1 MSLYRAYRLNLFF
14 LEECIMIQ
22 NEDWEKIKNQIR
34 VQFDRDGKKDEF
46 ILFFSGIKYIGTDGS
61 STVYLEVPSAF
72 FKDQLKRKG
81 YVNIILQ
88 ELKKYTN
95 NDVFVE
101 LKSEGIPRF
110 SVV

>member
-1 MSLYRAYRLNLFF
+1 
-14 LEECIMIQ
+14 MIQ

-72 FKDQLKRKG
+72 F
-81 YVNIILQ
+81 
-88 ELKKYTN
+88 
-95 NDVFVE
+95 
-101 LKSEGIPRF
+101 
-110 SVV
+110 